1 MSFRVEDACKRTAEL
16 RMQLVADNEGELAV
30 VFDDKEDRWD
40 PDVDHIRTEV
50 LSTARRNA
58 EGEDEQGTIEPF
70 QLP

>member
-1 MSFRVEDACKRTAEL
+1 
-16 RMQLVADNEGELAV
+16 MQLVADNEGELAV